1 MTKHITQKRVDAKQP
16 FSLTSAAFFEN
27 PYPFYDHL
35 RSIGPLYKGS
45 LLKNRGWYVT
55 GYEEALAI
63 LKDTR
68 FQNRIPLPQTTKKYE
83 FLKNI
88 QNNMMVYKNQ
98 PDHKRLR
105 FLVSKAFTPKM
116 AEKYRPCIVETAN
129 DLLNG
134 VQNKMDVVSD
144 FAFPLASLVIA
155 KILGVPA
162 EDRYLFREW
171 SIILLQTIDFTR
183 SRKELHKGND
193 KIIKLIDYF
202 RVLIKKRKQN
212 PRNDLISMLIKE
224 EDKVSEEELLSTC
237 ILLLIAGHETTVNL
251 ISNSIFALINHPDQ
265 FRKLKEN
272 PSLTERA
279 VEEFLRF
286 ESPTQMIARY
296 ASEDIEIN
304 KNIIEKGEQVYIL
317 LGAVNRD
324 PQKFI
329 APNRLDITRKSNYH
343 LAFGHGVHFC
353 LGASLARMEAQMAI
367 HTLMHRITDLQLDA
381 AELQW
386 RNLMGFRSLEKLPIT
401 FQNMESC

>member
-1 MTKHITQKRVDAKQP
+1 MTTHVTKTREDAKQP
-16 FSLTSAAFFEN
+16 FSLTSTAFFEN

-35 RSIGPLYKGS
+35 RSINPLYKGS
-45 LLKNRGWYVT
+45 LLKNAGWYVT

-68 FQNRIPLPQTTKKYE
+68 FQNRIPLPQTSKKYE
-83 FLKNI
+83 FLKHI
-88 QNNMMVYKNQ
+88 QNDMMVYKNQ

-116 AEKYRPCIVETAN
+116 VDSYRPCVVETAN

-134 VQNKMDVVSD
+134 VQNRKRMDVVSD
-144 FAFPLASLVIA
+144 FSFPLASLIIA

-183 SRKELHKGND
+183 SRKALHKGNNE
-193 KIIKLIDYF
+193 IIKLIDYF
-202 RVLIKKRKQN
+202 RVLINKRKQN
-212 PRNDLISMLIKE
+212 PKNDLISMLIKE
-224 EDKVSEEELLSTC
+224 EDKVSKEELLSTS

-251 ISNSIFALINHPDQ
+251 ISNSILALINHPDQ
-265 FRKLKEN
+265 FEKLIEY
-272 PSLTERA
+272 PSLIEKA

-304 KNIIEKGEQVYIL
+304 KKTIKKGEQVYIL

-324 PQKFI
+324 PKKFI
-329 APNRLDITRKSNYH
+329 APNRLDITRKSNPH
-343 LAFGHGVHFC
+343 LAFGHGIHFC

-367 HTLMHRITDLQLDA
+367 HTLILRITDLQLDA
-381 AELQW
+381 IELQW
-386 RNLMGFRSLEKLPIT
+386 RKLMGFRSLEKLPIT
-401 FQNMESC
+401 FENV